1 MNNFNKKFNKISSAN
16 LFVYAFVFLITIPS
30 ASAQTPIAKLSSSP
44 VAIVDTI
51 KICQGQ
57 SVVFSNNSDSTIS
70 QTSYSW
76 TFGSGA
82 VPTSQSGIGP
92 YTVSFTAAVA
102 ATVSLSVNNNNGKPI
117 SIKTM
122 IVLVSPSPVSTI
134 TLNSS
139 GGGFGSATQNGFT
152 VFKFCNATDS
162 TSFSFKS
169 NYNASFNQIF
179 NWGNGNISSNVNLSG
194 QNIAH
199 TFPIGQFDFI
209 HTVTLPNACSVSKQY
224 IVFNGSAPFVTVSGA
239 GQNTCLPSPYSYD
252 LISNKVPITYTI
264 SFTDGTAPTT
274 FNTAKDTTI
283 AHIFNSSSCGVNYVY
298 ATGLPPIPNAFSSAI
313 VAQNFCSNNGIP
325 TVLTIGPI
333 NISKGTT
340 AKFNSS
346 PLSPICKNETV
357 KFINVS
363 KGGEAITSTA
373 CDSTYSFYWKMVES
387 TGYVITAGTLGS
399 ANSSAD
405 FTNWTSGS
413 NILDIQFDSA
423 ATYHLW
429 IYTANS
435 CGKDSFLR
443 DIIVKPFSTVLVS
456 PNPVYICSGDSTP
469 IFTLTSTIPGYNINW
484 DVLEQKNVSDLS
496 PANGFG
502 PSPLIIPRQRLLNTS
517 DSLGFVKLSSTVGC
531 SNEPKGIITIWV
543 KPTAKI
549 ITNPDLSTI
558 CSGTKT
564 NIDISSNL
572 ANINFSWTVQSP
584 LAITGASAGAGNKI
598 AQTLYNASDTALDVT
613 YTIVIV
619 NDTCSVPFK
628 KVTVT
633 VLPGIKLVK
642 QADVFACPNK
652 AFNAIV
658 FSTNQASASITWVNS
673 NTLVGLSASG
683 IGNIPS
689 WKAPSNT
696 SNSPI
701 VASVI
706 VAATIA
712 DCPAVYDTFLVTL
725 NNPPKFSSTLFP
737 NSGLDCV
744 FKRCTI
750 IGSSMPN
757 TCKFVWTGPLIIS
770 GDSSSSPKIG
780 APGVYEVTLT
790 DTLTGCSIIENITI
804 DPPTEIAITQVMKDD
819 VRCYGDS
826 NGSIQIETNTVLG
839 SVSYTWMPLVS
850 TSKNAANLKPG
861 FYKVIVL
868 NVDGCADSVTTEIK
882 EPLPIKISL
891 IDSLRGECGEANG
904 QLFVSA
910 QGGIG
915 NYSYSWS
922 NGKNGS
928 QLKDVDAGI
937 YTVTVTD
944 DKNCKS
950 SETYPLS
957 CVVLVPIVVTQ
968 FISPNNDQQNDIW
981 TILHLDLY
989 PQNSVKVFN
998 RWGNLVFQAEPY
1010 KNDWDGTASEGLNRN
1025 GALPAG
1031 TYLYLIDTKKKSQEI
1046 IKGFLEIQP

>member
-1 MNNFNKKFNKISSAN
+1 MNIMNRNKHNIISN
-16 LFVYAFVFLITIPS
+16 LISLFCFVIILINS
-30 ASAQTPIAKLSSSP
+30 ASAQTPFAKISSIP
-44 VAIVDTI
+44 AAVMDTI

-57 SVVFSNNSDSTIS
+57 SVIFSSNSDSTLS
-70 QTSYSW
+70 LSSYSW

-82 VPTSQSGIGP
+82 VPNAQSGIGP
-92 YTVSFTAAVA
+92 HTVSFTAAVA

-139 GGGFGSATQNGFT
+139 GGGFGSAIQNGFR

-162 TSFSFKS
+162 TNFSFKS
-169 NYNASFNQIF
+169 NYNASIF
-179 NWGNGNISSNVNLSG
+179 QTFVWGDGNNATNANLSG

-199 TFPIGQFDFI
+199 TFPIGQFDFT
-209 HTVTLPNACSVSKQY
+209 HTVTLPNACSISKQY

-264 SFTDGTAPTT
+264 SFTDGTPPTT
-274 FNTAKDTTI
+274 FNTARDTSI
-283 AHIFNSSSCGVNYVY
+283 AHVFNSSSCGVDYVY

-333 NISKGTT
+333 NVSKGTT

-346 PLSPICKNETV
+346 PLSPICKNETM

-363 KGGEAITSTA
+363 KGGEVITSTA
-373 CDSTYSFYWKMVES
+373 CDSTYSFYWKMIET
-387 TGYVITAGTLGS
+387 TGYVITSGTLGS
-399 ANSSAD
+399 ANSSPD
-405 FTNWTSGS
+405 FTNWTNGS

-484 DVLEQKNVSDLS
+484 DVLEQKNVSNLN

-502 PSPLIIPRQRLLNTS
+502 PSPLIIPKQRLFNTS

-584 LAITGASAGAGNKI
+584 LGITGASAGAGNKI
-598 AQTLYNASDTALDVT
+598 AQTLFNSSDTALVVT

-628 KVTVT
+628 KVDVT

-652 AFNAIV
+652 AFDTIV
-658 FSTNQASASITWVNS
+658 FSTNQANATITWVNS
-673 NTLVGLSASG
+673 NTLVGLGANG
-683 IGNIPS
+683 IGTIQS
-689 WKAPSNT
+689 WIAPSNT

-706 VAATIA
+706 VAASISN
-712 DCPAVYDTFLVTL
+712 CPAVYDTFLVTV
-725 NNPPKFSSTLFP
+725 NNLPKFSSTLSP
-737 NSGLDCV
+737 NTGLDCV

-750 IGSSMPN
+750 IGSSVPN
-757 TCKFVWTGPLIIS
+757 TCKFVWKGPLILS

-790 DTLTGCSIIENITI
+790 DTLTGCSIIDNMTI
-804 DPPTEIAITQVMKDD
+804 DPPTEIAITKIMKDD

-826 NGSIQIETNTVLG
+826 NGSIQIETNTGLG

-850 TSKNAANLKPG
+850 TSKNASNLKPG
-861 FYKVIVL
+861 FYKVTVL
-868 NVDGCADSVTTEIK
+868 NVDGCADSITTEIK
-882 EPLPIKISL
+882 EPQPIKISL
-891 IDSLRGECGEANG
+891 IDSLRSDCGEANG
-904 QLFVSA
+904 EISVSA
-910 QGGIG
+910 QGGVG

-928 QLKDVDAGI
+928 QLKDIDAGV

-944 DKNCKS
+944 DMNCKS
-950 SETYPLS
+950 FESYPLS
-957 CVVLVPIVVTQ
+957 CVVLVPIVVPQ
-968 FISPNNDQQNDIW
+968 FISPNNDQQNDTW
-981 TILHLDLY
+981 TILNLDLY

-1025 GALPAG
+1025 GTLPAG

>member
-1 MNNFNKKFNKISSAN
+1 MNIMNRNKYNIISN
-16 LFVYAFVFLITIPS
+16 LISFVCFFILLINT
-30 ASAQTPIAKLSSSP
+30 ASAQTPVAKISSIPSA
-44 VAIVDTI
+44 VMDTI

-57 SVVFSNNSDSTIS
+57 SIIFSNNSDSTLS

-76 TFGSGA
+76 SFGSGA
-82 VPTSQSGIGP
+82 VPASQSGIGP
-92 YTVSFTAAVA
+92 FTVNYTAAVM
-102 ATVSLSVNNNNGKPI
+102 ATLNLIVNNNNGMPT
-117 SIKTM
+117 SIKTI
-122 IVLVSPSPVSTI
+122 IVQVLPSPVSTI

-139 GGGFGSATQNGFT
+139 GGGFGSAIQNGFR

-162 TSFSFKS
+162 TNFSFRS
-169 NYNASFNQIF
+169 NYNASAIQTFI
-179 NWGNGNISSNVNLSG
+179 WGDGKAATNANLSG

-224 IVFNGSAPFVTVSGA
+224 VVFNGSAPFVTVSGA

-274 FNTAKDTTI
+274 FNTAKDTNI
-283 AHIFNSSSCGVNYVY
+283 SHVFNSSSCGVNYVY

-340 AKFNSS
+340 AKFNSL
-346 PLSPICKNETV
+346 PVSPICKNETI
-357 KFINVS
+357 KFTNIS
-363 KGGEAITSTA
+363 RGGEIITSTA
-373 CDSTYSFYWKMVES
+373 CDSTYSFYWKMVET
-387 TGYVITAGTLGS
+387 TGYVVTSGTLGS

-413 NILDIQFDSA
+413 NTLDIQFDSA

-435 CGKDSFLR
+435 CGKDSFEKE
-443 DIIVKPFSTVLVS
+443 IIVKPFSTVLVS
-456 PNPVYICSGDSTP
+456 PTPVYICSGDSTP

-484 DVLEQKNVSDLS
+484 DVLEQKNVSNLT

-502 PSPLIIPRQRLLNTS
+502 PSPLLIPKQRLLNTS

-531 SNEPKGIITIWV
+531 TNEPKGIITIWV

-549 ITNPDLSTI
+549 ITNPNSSTI

-572 ANINFSWTVQSP
+572 ANINFSWTVQAPS
-584 LAITGASAGAGNKI
+584 AISGASAGVGNKI
-598 AQTLYNASDTALDVT
+598 AQTLFNSSDTAIIVT

-628 KVTVT
+628 KVYVT
-633 VLPGIKLVK
+633 VLPGIKLLK
-642 QADVFACPNK
+642 QADVFACPNE
-652 AFNAIV
+652 AFTTIV
-658 FSTNQASASITWVNS
+658 FSTNQAAANITWVNS
-673 NTLVGLSASG
+673 NTLVGLGAG
-683 IGNIPS
+683 GMGTIPS
-689 WKAPSNT
+689 WIAPSNT

-701 VASVI
+701 FATVI
-706 VAATIA
+706 ISAAISN
-712 DCPAVYDTFLVTL
+712 CPAVFDTFLVTV
-725 NNPPKFSSTLFP
+725 NNLPKFSCTLLP
-737 NSGLDCV
+737 ASGLDCV

-750 IGSSMPN
+750 IGSSVPN
-757 TCKFVWTGPLIIS
+757 ACKFVWTGPLIIS

-780 APGVYEVTLT
+780 APGLYQVKLT
-790 DTLTGCSIIENITI
+790 DTLTGCSIIDNVTI
-804 DPPTEIAITQVMKDD
+804 DPPTEIAITQVMKED

-826 NGSIQIETNTVLG
+826 NGSIQIETNSGLG

-882 EPLPIKISL
+882 EPQPIKISL
-891 IDSLRGECGEANG
+891 IDSIRGECGEANG
-904 QLFVSA
+904 QITVTA

-922 NGKNGS
+922 NGKSGS
-928 QLKDVDAGI
+928 QLRDVDAGV
-937 YTVTVTD
+937 YKVTVSD

-957 CVVLVPIVVTQ
+957 CVVLLPLVVPQ

-981 TILHLDLY
+981 SILHLDLY

-1010 KNDWDGTASEGLNRN
+1010 KNDWDGTASEGLNSN
-1025 GALPAG
+1025 GTLPAG
-1031 TYLYLIDTKKKSQEI
+1031 TYFYLIDTKKKSQEI